1 MAKESWFQISN
12 FSDLKPRNE
21 GGRVARVDIMGPI
34 GGWDVSGSEFLRE
47 LKDLGDVDSID
58 LRIHSPGGS
67 VLDGWAIANGI
78 KNHPAHVVA
87 RVEGLA
93 ASMGS
98 VVLMSADEIEV
109 PRNAYVMIHNV
120 SGGAFGEAEELESMA
135 ALMRKL
141 QDDVTDF
148 YANATGKDREEIAEM
163 MAAETW
169 MNGEDAVEHGFA
181 TRVLEP
187 VKVAACADL
196 ETLVSKF
203 ENVPVAVLELQQEE
217 PTQEGEQAEELADS
231 LKEESVEEEPTED
244 QEAAEIEADQEAIEK
259 ELQDE
264 VKAKAELSTWARILA
279 ALSGDKSADNDGGSS
294 AKAALH
300 RAEKLEAEL
309 SGRVDELEKIQD
321 ELEILRAEN
330 KELESCALT
339 VESRLIECG
348 FDFAEAGDLPVPN
361 ARNISNVRETYL
373 AMQPGQERRE
383 FFAENRKEIERL
395 QSE

>member
-1 MAKESWFQISN
+1 MAKSSWFEISN
-12 FSDLKPRNE
+12 STALEPRNE

-93 ASMGS
+93 GS

-109 PRNAYVMIHNV
+109 PQNAYVMIHNV
-120 SGGAFGEAEELESMA
+120 SGGAFGEADELESMA

-187 VKVAACADL
+187 VKAAACADL

-203 ENVPVAVLELQQEE
+203 ENVPEAVLELQAEE
-217 PTQEGEQAEELADS
+217 PDLEQDQ
-231 LKEESVEEEPTED
+231 VEEVEALEED
-244 QEAAEIEADQEAIEK
+244 EAQESDDQDAAEIEADQAEIEK
-259 ELQDE
+259 ELQE
-264 VKAKAELSTWARILA
+264 EAELSTWGRILA
-279 ALSGDKSADNDGGSS
+279 ALSGDKSADNHGESS
-294 AKAALH
+294 AKAALV

-348 FDFAEAGDLPVPN
+348 FDFAEAADLPAPN
-361 ARNISNVRETYL
+361 AKNGNVLESYL
-373 AMQPGQERRE
+373 GMQPGQERRE
-383 FFAENRKEIERL
+383 FFAKNRKEIERL

>member
-1 MAKESWFQISN
+1 MAKESWFEISN
-12 FSDLKPRNE
+12 SADLEPRNE

-109 PRNAYVMIHNV
+109 PQNAYVMIHNV

-148 YANATGKDREEIAEM
+148 YANATGKDREEVAEM

-187 VKVAACADL
+187 VKAAACADL

-203 ENVPVAVLELQQEE
+203 ENVPEAVLELQAEE
-217 PTQEGEQAEELADS
+217 PD
-231 LKEESVEEEPTED
+231 LKEEQVEEVEDLLEED
-244 QEAAEIEADQEAIEK
+244 QAQESEEEAADIEADQEEIEE

-264 VKAKAELSTWARILA
+264 VKAKKELSAWARILA
-279 ALSGDKSADNDGGSS
+279 ALSGDKCADNHEGSS
-294 AKAALH
+294 AKAAFA
-300 RAEKLEAEL
+300 RAEELEAEL
-309 SGRVDELEKIQD
+309 SGRVSELEKVQA

-348 FDFAEAGDLPVPN
+348 FDFAEASDLPAPN
-361 ARNISNVRETYL
+361 ANKIGNVLETYL

-383 FFAENRKEIERL
+383 FFAKNRKEIERL

>member
-1 MAKESWFQISN
+1 MAKHWFEISN
-12 FSDLKPRNE
+12 SSADLEPRNE

-109 PRNAYVMIHNV
+109 PQNAYVMIHNV

-148 YANATGKDREEIAEM
+148 YANATGKGREEVAEM

-169 MNGEDAVEHGFA
+169 MNGEDAVKHGFA

-187 VKVAACADL
+187 VKAAACADL
-196 ETLVSKF
+196 DTLVSKF
-203 ENVPVAVLELQQEE
+203 ENVPAAVLELQAEE
-217 PTQEGEQAEELADS
+217 PALEENQ
-231 LKEESVEEEPTED
+231 VEEVEVLEED
-244 QEAAEIEADQEAIEK
+244 QAQESEEEAAKIEADEEEIEE
-259 ELQDE
+259 ELQNE
-264 VKAKAELSTWARILA
+264 ISAKKELSTWARILA
-279 ALSGDKSADNDGGSS
+279 AISGDKCADNHEGSS
-294 AKAALH
+294 AKAALA
-300 RAEKLEAEL
+300 RADELEAEL
-309 SGRVDELEKIQD
+309 SGRVSELEKIHEEMD
-321 ELEILRAEN
+321 ILRDQN
-330 KELESCALT
+330 RELESCALT

-348 FDFAEAGDLPVPN
+348 FDFAEAADLPAPN
-361 ARNISNVRETYL
+361 QNKIVNVLETYL
-373 AMQPGQERRE
+373 GMQPGQERRE
-383 FFAENRKEIERL
+383 FFAKNRKEIERL
-395 QSE
+395 QSQ

>member
-1 MAKESWFQISN
+1 MAKSSWFEISN
-12 FSDLKPRNE
+12 SADLEPRNE

-109 PRNAYVMIHNV
+109 PQNAYVMIHNV
-120 SGGAFGEAEELESMA
+120 SGGAFGEADELESMA

-187 VKVAACADL
+187 VKAAACADL

-203 ENVPVAVLELQQEE
+203 ENVPEAVLELQAEE
-217 PTQEGEQAEELADS
+217 PHLEEDQVDEVEDLLEEDQAQESG
-231 LKEESVEEEPTED
+231 D
-244 QEAAEIEADQEAIEK
+244 QEAADIEADQEEIEE

-264 VKAKAELSTWARILA
+264 VKAKKELSAWARILA
-279 ALSGDKSADNDGGSS
+279 ALSGDKCADNHEGSS
-294 AKAALH
+294 ARAALQ

-309 SGRVDELEKIQD
+309 SGRVDELEKVQA

-348 FDFAEAGDLPVPN
+348 FDFAEASDLPAPN
-361 ARNISNVRETYL
+361 ANKIGNVLETYL

-383 FFAENRKEIERL
+383 FFAKNRKEIERL

>member
-1 MAKESWFQISN
+1 MAKESWFEISN
-12 FSDLKPRNE
+12 SADLEPRNE

-47 LKDLGDVDSID
+47 LKALGDDVDSID

-109 PRNAYVMIHNV
+109 PQNAYVMIHNV
-120 SGGAFGEAEELESMA
+120 SGGAFGEADELESMA

-148 YANATGKDREEIAEM
+148 YANATGKDREEVAEM

-187 VKVAACADL
+187 VKAAACADL

-203 ENVPVAVLELQQEE
+203 ENVPEAVLELQAEE
-217 PTQEGEQAEELADS
+217 PALEEDQ
-231 LKEESVEEEPTED
+231 VEEVEDLLEED
-244 QEAAEIEADQEAIEK
+244 QAQESDEKTADIEADQEEIEE

-264 VKAKAELSTWARILA
+264 VNAKKELSAWARILA
-279 ALSGDKSADNDGGSS
+279 ALSGDKCADNHEGSS
-294 AKAALH
+294 AKAALA
-300 RAEKLEAEL
+300 RADKLEAEL
-309 SGRVDELEKIQD
+309 SGRVSELEKVQA

-348 FDFAEAGDLPVPN
+348 FDFAEASDLPAPN
-361 ARNISNVRETYL
+361 ANKIGNVLETYL

-383 FFAENRKEIERL
+383 FFAKNRKEIERL

>member
-1 MAKESWFQISN
+1 MAKNWFEISN
-12 FSDLKPRNE
+12 SADLEPRNE

-109 PRNAYVMIHNV
+109 PQNAYVMIHNV
-120 SGGAFGEAEELESMA
+120 SGGAFGEADELESMA

-148 YANATGKDREEIAEM
+148 YANATGKDREEVAEM

-187 VKVAACADL
+187 VKAAACADL
-196 ETLVSKF
+196 DTLVSKF
-203 ENVPVAVLELQQEE
+203 ENVPEEVLELQAEE
-217 PTQEGEQAEELADS
+217 PALEEDQ
-231 LKEESVEEEPTED
+231 VEEVEALEED
-244 QEAAEIEADQEAIEK
+244 QAQESAQEAADIEADQEEIEE

-264 VKAKAELSTWARILA
+264 VKAKKELSAWARILA
-279 ALSGDKSADNDGGSS
+279 ALSGDKCADNHEGSS
-294 AKAALH
+294 AKAALA
-300 RAEKLEAEL
+300 RADKLEAEL
-309 SGRVDELEKIQD
+309 SGRVSELEKIQK

-348 FDFAEAGDLPVPN
+348 FDFAEASDLPAPN
-361 ARNISNVRETYL
+361 SAKIGNVLETYL
-373 AMQPGQERRE
+373 AMQPGQDRRE
-383 FFAENRKEIERL
+383 FFAANRKEIERL

>member
-1 MAKESWFQISN
+1 
-12 FSDLKPRNE
+12 
-21 GGRVARVDIMGPI
+21 
-34 GGWDVSGSEFLRE
+34 
-47 LKDLGDVDSID
+47 
-58 LRIHSPGGS
+58 
-67 VLDGWAIANGI
+67 
-78 KNHPAHVVA
+78 
-87 RVEGLA
+87 
-93 ASMGS
+93 MGS

-109 PRNAYVMIHNV
+109 PQNAYVMIHNV
-120 SGGAFGEAEELESMA
+120 SGGAFGEADELESMA

-148 YANATGKDREEIAEM
+148 YANATGKDRQEIAEM

-187 VKVAACADL
+187 VKAAACADL

-203 ENVPVAVLELQQEE
+203 ENVPEAVLELQAEE
-217 PTQEGEQAEELADS
+217 PALEEDQ
-231 LKEESVEEEPTED
+231 VEEVEALEED
-244 QEAAEIEADQEAIEK
+244 QVQESDDQGEAEIEADQEEIEK

-264 VKAKAELSTWARILA
+264 VARAELSTWGRILA
-279 ALSGDKSADNDGGSS
+279 ALSGDKSAENDEGSS
-294 AKAALH
+294 AKAALQ

-348 FDFAEAGDLPVPN
+348 FDFAEASDLPAPN
-361 ARNISNVRETYL
+361 ANKIGNVLETYL

-383 FFAENRKEIERL
+383 FFAKNRKEIERL

>member
-1 MAKESWFQISN
+1 MAKSSWFEISN
-12 FSDLKPRNE
+12 STALEPRNE

-67 VLDGWAIANGI
+67 ILDGLALFNGI
-78 KNHPAHVVA
+78 KNHPAKVVG

-98 VVLMSADEIEV
+98 VVLMAADEIEI
-109 PRNAYVMIHNV
+109 PENAYVMIHNV
-120 SGGAFGEAEELESMA
+120 SGGAYGDIEELASMA

-141 QDDVTDF
+141 QDDVTDL
-148 YANATGKDREEIAEM
+148 YADATGKDRGEIAEL

-169 MNGEDAVEHGFA
+169 FNGKDAVENGFA

-187 VKVAACADL
+187 VKAAACADL

-203 ENVPVAVLELQQEE
+203 ENVPEAVLELQAEE
-217 PTQEGEQAEELADS
+217 PDLEQDQ
-231 LKEESVEEEPTED
+231 VEEIEDTLEEDQAQESDD
-244 QEAAEIEADQEAIEK
+244 QEAAEIEADQEEIEK

-264 VKAKAELSTWARILA
+264 VKAKAELSTWGRILA
-279 ALSGDKSADNDGGSS
+279 ALSGDKSADNHEGSS
-294 AKAALH
+294 AKAALQ

-309 SGRVDELEKIQD
+309 SGRVDEIDKIQA
-321 ELEILRAEN
+321 ELELVRSEK

-348 FDFAEAGDLPVPN
+348 FDFAEAADLPAPN
-361 ARNISNVRETYL
+361 AKNVGNVLETYL

-383 FFAENRKEIERL
+383 FLAKNRNEIERL

>member
-1 MAKESWFQISN
+1 MAKHWFEISN
-12 FSDLKPRNE
+12 SADLEPRNE
-21 GGRVARVDIMGPI
+21 GGRVARVDITGPI

-47 LKDLGDVDSID
+47 LKALGNDVDSID

-109 PRNAYVMIHNV
+109 PQNAYVMIHNV
-120 SGGAFGEAEELESMA
+120 SGGAFGEADELESMA

-163 MAAETW
+163 MEAETW
-169 MNGEDAVEHGFA
+169 MNGQDAVEHGFA

-187 VKVAACADL
+187 VKAAACADL

-203 ENVPVAVLELQQEE
+203 ENVPEAVLELQAEE
-217 PTQEGEQAEELADS
+217 PALEEDQ
-231 LKEESVEEEPTED
+231 VEEVEALEEDEAQESDD
-244 QEAAEIEADQEAIEK
+244 QEAAEIEADQEEIEK

-264 VKAKAELSTWARILA
+264 VEAKAELSTWARILA
-279 ALSGDKSADNDGGSS
+279 ALSGDKSAENDEGSS
-294 AKAALH
+294 AKAALQ

-309 SGRVDELEKIQD
+309 SGRVNELEKIQD

-348 FDFAEAGDLPVPN
+348 FDFAEAADLPAPN
-361 ARNISNVRETYL
+361 AKNGNVLETYL
-373 AMQPGQERRE
+373 AMQPGKERRE
-383 FFAENRKEIERL
+383 YLAKNRKEIERL

>member
-1 MAKESWFQISN
+1 MAKHWFEISN
-12 FSDLKPRNE
+12 SADLEPRNE
-21 GGRVARVDIMGPI
+21 GGRVARVDITGPI

-109 PRNAYVMIHNV
+109 PQNAYVMIHNV
-120 SGGAFGEAEELESMA
+120 SGGAFGEADELESMA

-148 YANATGKDREEIAEM
+148 YANATGKDREEIADM

-169 MNGEDAVEHGFA
+169 MNGQDAVEHGFA

-187 VKVAACADL
+187 VKAAACADL

-203 ENVPVAVLELQQEE
+203 ENVPEAVLELQAEE
-217 PTQEGEQAEELADS
+217 PALEEDQ
-231 LKEESVEEEPTED
+231 VEEVEALEED
-244 QEAAEIEADQEAIEK
+244 EAQESDDQGEAEIEADQEEIEK

-264 VKAKAELSTWARILA
+264 VARAELSTWGRILA
-279 ALSGDKSADNDGGSS
+279 ALSGDKSAENDEGSS
-294 AKAALH
+294 AKAALQ

-348 FDFAEAGDLPVPN
+348 FDFAEASDLPAPN
-361 ARNISNVRETYL
+361 ANKIGNVLETYL

-383 FFAENRKEIERL
+383 FFAKNRKEIERL

>member
-1 MAKESWFQISN
+1 MAKESWFEISN
-12 FSDLKPRNE
+12 SADLEPRNE

-47 LKDLGDVDSID
+47 LKALGNDVDTID

-109 PRNAYVMIHNV
+109 PQNAYVMIHNV

-187 VKVAACADL
+187 VKAAACADL
-196 ETLVSKF
+196 DTLASKF
-203 ENVPVAVLELQQEE
+203 ENVPEAVLKL
-217 PTQEGEQAEELADS
+217 QAEEPALEEDQVEEIEDS
-231 LKEESVEEEPTED
+231 LEKDQAQESEEEASD
-244 QEAAEIEADQEAIEK
+244 IEADQKEIEE

-264 VKAKAELSTWARILA
+264 VKAKKELSAWARILA
-279 ALSGDKSADNDGGSS
+279 ALSGDKCADKYEGSS
-294 AKAALH
+294 AKAALQ
-300 RAEKLEAEL
+300 RADKLEAEL
-309 SGRVDELEKIQD
+309 SGRVDELEKVQA

-348 FDFAEAGDLPVPN
+348 FDFAEASDLPAPN
-361 ARNISNVRETYL
+361 AKNVGNVLETYL

-383 FFAENRKEIERL
+383 FFAKNRKEIERL

>member
-1 MAKESWFQISN
+1 MAKESWFEISN
-12 FSDLKPRNE
+12 SADLEPRNE

-109 PRNAYVMIHNV
+109 PQNAYVMIHNV
-120 SGGAFGEAEELESMA
+120 SGGAFGEADELESMA

-148 YANATGKDREEIAEM
+148 YANATGKDREEVAEM

-187 VKVAACADL
+187 VKAAACADL
-196 ETLVSKF
+196 DTLVSKF
-203 ENVPVAVLELQQEE
+203 ENVPEAVLELQAEE
-217 PTQEGEQAEELADS
+217 PALEEDQ
-231 LKEESVEEEPTED
+231 VEEVEALEED
-244 QEAAEIEADQEAIEK
+244 QAQESAQEAADIEADQEEIEE

-264 VKAKAELSTWARILA
+264 VKAKKELSAWARILA
-279 ALSGDKSADNDGGSS
+279 AISGDKCADNHEGSS
-294 AKAALH
+294 AKAALA
-300 RAEKLEAEL
+300 RADKLEAEL
-309 SGRVDELEKIQD
+309 SGRVSELKKVQA

-348 FDFAEAGDLPVPN
+348 FDFAEAADLPAPN
-361 ARNISNVRETYL
+361 ANKIGNVLETYL
-373 AMQPGQERRE
+373 AMQPGQDRRE
-383 FFAENRKEIERL
+383 FFAKNRKEIEKL

>member
-1 MAKESWFQISN
+1 MAKSSWFEISN
-12 FSDLKPRNE
+12 STALEPRNE

-109 PRNAYVMIHNV
+109 PQNAYVMIHNV
-120 SGGAFGEAEELESMA
+120 SGGAFGEADELESMA

-187 VKVAACADL
+187 VKAAACADL

-203 ENVPVAVLELQQEE
+203 ENVPEAVLELQAEE
-217 PTQEGEQAEELADS
+217 PVLEEDQVEEVEALEDDQAEESD
-231 LKEESVEEEPTED
+231 D

-259 ELQDE
+259 ELQEE
-264 VKAKAELSTWARILA
+264 VKAKAELSTWGRILA
-279 ALSGDKSADNDGGSS
+279 ALSGDKSADNHGESS
-294 AKAALH
+294 AKAALV

-348 FDFAEAGDLPVPN
+348 FDFAEASDLPAPN
-361 ARNISNVRETYL
+361 AKNVGNVLETYL

-383 FFAENRKEIERL
+383 FFAKNRKEIERL

>member
-1 MAKESWFQISN
+1 MAKESWFEISN
-12 FSDLKPRNE
+12 SADLEPRNE

-47 LKDLGDVDSID
+47 LKALGNDVDTID

-109 PRNAYVMIHNV
+109 PQNAYVMIHNV
-120 SGGAFGEAEELESMA
+120 SGGAFGEADELESMA

-187 VKVAACADL
+187 VKAAACADL

-203 ENVPVAVLELQQEE
+203 ENVPEAVLELQAEE
-217 PTQEGEQAEELADS
+217 PALEEDQ
-231 LKEESVEEEPTED
+231 VEEVEALEEDPAQEADD
-244 QEAAEIEADQEAIEK
+244 QEAAKIEADQEEIEK

-264 VKAKAELSTWARILA
+264 VKAKAELSTWGRILA
-279 ALSGDKSADNDGGSS
+279 ALSGDKSAGNDGESS
-294 AKAALH
+294 AKAALV

-309 SGRVDELEKIQD
+309 SGRVSELEKIQG

-348 FDFAEAGDLPVPN
+348 FDFAEASDLPAPN
-361 ARNISNVRETYL
+361 SGKIGNVLESYL
-373 AMQPGQERRE
+373 GMQPGQERRE
-383 FFAENRKEIERL
+383 FFAANRKEIERL

>member
-1 MAKESWFQISN
+1 MAKHWFEISN
-12 FSDLKPRNE
+12 SADLEPRNE
-21 GGRVARVDIMGPI
+21 GGRVARVDITGPI

-109 PRNAYVMIHNV
+109 PQNAYVMIHNV
-120 SGGAFGEAEELESMA
+120 SGGAFGEADELESMA

-163 MAAETW
+163 MEAETW
-169 MNGEDAVEHGFA
+169 MNGQDAVEHGFA

-187 VKVAACADL
+187 VKAAACADL

-203 ENVPVAVLELQQEE
+203 ENVPEAVLELQAEE
-217 PTQEGEQAEELADS
+217 PALEEDQ
-231 LKEESVEEEPTED
+231 VEEVEALEEDEAQESDD
-244 QEAAEIEADQEAIEK
+244 QEAAEIEADQEEIEK

-264 VKAKAELSTWARILA
+264 VEAKAELSTWARILA
-279 ALSGDKSADNDGGSS
+279 ALSGDKSAGNDEGSS
-294 AKAALH
+294 AKAALQ

-309 SGRVDELEKIQD
+309 SGRVNELEKIQD

-348 FDFAEAGDLPVPN
+348 FDFAEASDLPAPN
-361 ARNISNVRETYL
+361 ANKIGNVLETYL

-383 FFAENRKEIERL
+383 FFAKNRKEIERL

>member
-1 MAKESWFQISN
+1 MAKSSWFEISN
-12 FSDLKPRNE
+12 STALEPRNE

-109 PRNAYVMIHNV
+109 PQNAYVMIHNV
-120 SGGAFGEAEELESMA
+120 SGGAFGEADELESMA

-187 VKVAACADL
+187 VKAAACADL

-203 ENVPVAVLELQQEE
+203 ENVPEAVLELQAEE
-217 PTQEGEQAEELADS
+217 PVLEEDQVEEVEALEDDQAEESD
-231 LKEESVEEEPTED
+231 D
-244 QEAAEIEADQEAIEK
+244 QEAAETEADQEAIEK
-259 ELQDE
+259 ELQEE
-264 VKAKAELSTWARILA
+264 VKAKAELSTWGRILA
-279 ALSGDKSADNDGGSS
+279 ALSGDKSADNHGESS
-294 AKAALH
+294 AKAALV

-348 FDFAEAGDLPVPN
+348 FDFAEAADLPAPN
-361 ARNISNVRETYL
+361 AKNGNVLESYL
-373 AMQPGQERRE
+373 GMQPGQERRE
-383 FFAENRKEIERL
+383 FFAKNRKEIERL

>member
-1 MAKESWFQISN
+1 MAKESWFEISN
-12 FSDLKPRNE
+12 SADLEPRNE

-109 PRNAYVMIHNV
+109 PQNAYVMIHNV
-120 SGGAFGEAEELESMA
+120 SGGAFGEADELESMA

-187 VKVAACADL
+187 VKAAACADL

-203 ENVPVAVLELQQEE
+203 ENVPEAVLELQAEE
-217 PTQEGEQAEELADS
+217 PDLEQDQ
-231 LKEESVEEEPTED
+231 VEEVEALEEDQAQESDD
-244 QEAAEIEADQEAIEK
+244 QEAAEIEADQEEIEK

-264 VKAKAELSTWARILA
+264 VKAKAELSTWGRILA
-279 ALSGDKSADNDGGSS
+279 ALSGDKSAENDEGLS
-294 AKAALH
+294 AKAALQ

-348 FDFAEAGDLPVPN
+348 FDFAEASDLPAPN
-361 ARNISNVRETYL
+361 ANKIGNVLETYL

-383 FFAENRKEIERL
+383 FFAKNRKEIERL

>member
-1 MAKESWFQISN
+1 MAKESWFEISN
-12 FSDLKPRNE
+12 SADLDPRNE

-67 VLDGWAIANGI
+67 ILDGLALFNGI
-78 KNHPAHVVA
+78 KNHPAKVVG

-98 VVLMSADEIEV
+98 VVLMAADEIEI
-109 PRNAYVMIHNV
+109 PENAYVMIHNV
-120 SGGAFGEAEELESMA
+120 SGGAYGDIQELESMA

-141 QDDVTDF
+141 QDDVTDL
-148 YANATGKDREEIAEM
+148 YADATGKDRQEIADM

-187 VKVAACADL
+187 VKAAACADL
-196 ETLVSKF
+196 DTLVSKF
-203 ENVPVAVLELQQEE
+203 ENVPEAVLELQAEE
-217 PTQEGEQAEELADS
+217 PHLEEDQ
-231 LKEESVEEEPTED
+231 VEEVEDLLEED
-244 QEAAEIEADQEAIEK
+244 QAQESEEEAADIEADQEEIEE
-259 ELQDE
+259 ELQTE
-264 VKAKAELSTWARILA
+264 ISAKKELSTWARILA
-279 ALSGDKSADNDGGSS
+279 ALSGDSSADNHEGSS
-294 AKAALH
+294 AKAALQ

-309 SGRVDELEKIQD
+309 SGRVNELEKIQA
-321 ELEILRAEN
+321 ELRILRAEN
-330 KELESCALT
+330 QELESCALT

-348 FDFAEAGDLPVPN
+348 FDFAEASDLPAPN
-361 ARNISNVRETYL
+361 QNKIGNVLETYL

-383 FFAENRKEIERL
+383 FLAKNRNEIERL

>member
-1 MAKESWFQISN
+1 MAKESWFEISN
-12 FSDLKPRNE
+12 SADLEPRNE

-109 PRNAYVMIHNV
+109 PQNAYVMIHNV
-120 SGGAFGEAEELESMA
+120 SGGAFGEADELESMA

-148 YANATGKDREEIAEM
+148 YANATGKDREEVAEM

-187 VKVAACADL
+187 VKAAACADL
-196 ETLVSKF
+196 DTLVSKF
-203 ENVPVAVLELQQEE
+203 ENVPEAVLELQAEE
-217 PTQEGEQAEELADS
+217 PDLEEDQVEEIDDS
-231 LKEESVEEEPTED
+231 LEEDPAQEAED
-244 QEAAEIEADQEAIEK
+244 QEAAEIEADQEEIEK

-264 VKAKAELSTWARILA
+264 VKAKAELSTWGRILA
-279 ALSGDKSADNDGGSS
+279 ALSGDKSAVNDGESS
-294 AKAALH
+294 AKAALV

-309 SGRVDELEKIQD
+309 SGRVSELEKIQG

-348 FDFAEAGDLPVPN
+348 FDFAEASDLPAPN
-361 ARNISNVRETYL
+361 AKNVGNVLETYL

-383 FFAENRKEIERL
+383 FFAANRKEIERL

>member
-1 MAKESWFQISN
+1 MAKHWFEISN
-12 FSDLKPRNE
+12 SADLEPRNE
-21 GGRVARVDIMGPI
+21 GGRVARVDITGPI

-109 PRNAYVMIHNV
+109 PQNAYVMIHNV
-120 SGGAFGEAEELESMA
+120 SGGAFGEADELESMA

-187 VKVAACADL
+187 VKAAACADL

-203 ENVPVAVLELQQEE
+203 ENVPEAVLELQAEE
-217 PTQEGEQAEELADS
+217 PALEEDQ
-231 LKEESVEEEPTED
+231 VEEVEALEEDQAQESDD
-244 QEAAEIEADQEAIEK
+244 QEAAEIEADQEEIEK

-264 VKAKAELSTWARILA
+264 VEAKAELSTWARILA
-279 ALSGDKSADNDGGSS
+279 ALSGDKSAGNDEGSS
-294 AKAALH
+294 AKAALQ

-309 SGRVDELEKIQD
+309 SGRVNELEKIQD

-348 FDFAEAGDLPVPN
+348 FDFAEAADLPAPN
-361 ARNISNVRETYL
+361 QNKIGNVLETYL

-383 FFAENRKEIERL
+383 FLAKNRKEIERL

>member
-1 MAKESWFQISN
+1 MAKESWFEISN
-12 FSDLKPRNE
+12 SADLEPRNE

-109 PRNAYVMIHNV
+109 PQNAYVMIHNV

-148 YANATGKDREEIAEM
+148 YANATGKDREEVAEM

-187 VKVAACADL
+187 VKAAACADL
-196 ETLVSKF
+196 DTLVSKF
-203 ENVPVAVLELQQEE
+203 ENVPEAVLELQAEE
-217 PTQEGEQAEELADS
+217 PALEKDQ
-231 LKEESVEEEPTED
+231 VEEVEDLLEED
-244 QEAAEIEADQEAIEK
+244 QAQESEEKAADIEADQEEIEE

-264 VKAKAELSTWARILA
+264 VKAKKELSAWARILA
-279 ALSGDKSADNDGGSS
+279 ALSGDKCADNHEGSS
-294 AKAALH
+294 AKAALA
-300 RAEKLEAEL
+300 RADKLEAEL
-309 SGRVDELEKIQD
+309 SGRVSELEKVQA
-321 ELEILRAEN
+321 ELEILRGQN
-330 KELESCALT
+330 RELESCALT

-348 FDFAEAGDLPVPN
+348 FDFAEASDLPAPN
-361 ARNISNVRETYL
+361 QNKIGNALETYL
-373 AMQPGQERRE
+373 AMNPGQERRE
-383 FFAENRKEIERL
+383 FFAKNRKEIEKL

>member
-1 MAKESWFQISN
+1 MAKHWFEISN
-12 FSDLKPRNE
+12 SADLEPRNE
-21 GGRVARVDIMGPI
+21 GGRVARVDITGPI

-47 LKDLGDVDSID
+47 LKALGNDVDTID

-109 PRNAYVMIHNV
+109 PQNAYVMIHNV
-120 SGGAFGEAEELESMA
+120 SGGAFGEADELESMA

-148 YANATGKDREEIAEM
+148 YANATGKDREEIADM

-169 MNGEDAVEHGFA
+169 MNGQDAVENGFA

-187 VKVAACADL
+187 VKAAACADL

-203 ENVPVAVLELQQEE
+203 ENVPEAVLELQAEE
-217 PTQEGEQAEELADS
+217 PHLEEDQ
-231 LKEESVEEEPTED
+231 VEEVEVLEEDQAQESDD
-244 QEAAEIEADQEAIEK
+244 QEAADIEVDQEEIEE

-264 VKAKAELSTWARILA
+264 VKAKKELSAWARILA
-279 ALSGDKSADNDGGSS
+279 ALSGDSSADNHEGSS
-294 AKAALH
+294 AKAALQ

-309 SGRVDELEKIQD
+309 SGRVDELEKIQQ

-348 FDFAEAGDLPVPN
+348 FDFAEASDLPAPN
-361 ARNISNVRETYL
+361 QNKIGNVLETYL

-383 FFAENRKEIERL
+383 FLAKNRKEIERL

>member
-1 MAKESWFQISN
+1 MAKESWFEISN
-12 FSDLKPRNE
+12 SADLEPRNE

-109 PRNAYVMIHNV
+109 PQNAYVMIHNV
-120 SGGAFGEAEELESMA
+120 SGGAFGEADELESMA

-148 YANATGKDREEIAEM
+148 YANATGKDREEVAEM

-187 VKVAACADL
+187 VKAAACADL
-196 ETLVSKF
+196 DTLVSKF
-203 ENVPVAVLELQQEE
+203 ENVPEEVLELQAEE
-217 PTQEGEQAEELADS
+217 PALEEDQ
-231 LKEESVEEEPTED
+231 VEEVEALEED
-244 QEAAEIEADQEAIEK
+244 QAQESAQEAADIEADQEEIEE

-264 VKAKAELSTWARILA
+264 VKAKKELSAWARILS
-279 ALSGDKSADNDGGSS
+279 ALSGDKCADNHEGSS
-294 AKAALH
+294 AKAALA
-300 RAEKLEAEL
+300 RADKLEAEL
-309 SGRVDELEKIQD
+309 SGRVSELEKIQK

-348 FDFAEAGDLPVPN
+348 FDFAEASDLPAPN
-361 ARNISNVRETYL
+361 SAKIGNVLETYL
-373 AMQPGQERRE
+373 AMQPGQDRRE
-383 FFAENRKEIERL
+383 FFAANRKEIERL

>member
-12 FSDLKPRNE
+12 SADLKPRNE

-47 LKDLGDVDSID
+47 LKNLGDVDSID

-109 PRNAYVMIHNV
+109 PQNAYVMIHNV

-169 MNGEDAVEHGFA
+169 MNGEDAVAHGFA

-187 VKVAACADL
+187 VKAAACADL

-203 ENVPVAVLELQQEE
+203 ENVPEAVLELQAKEPALEE
-217 PTQEGEQAEELADS
+217 DQ
-231 LKEESVEEEPTED
+231 VEEVEALEEDQVQESDD
-244 QEAAEIEADQEAIEK
+244 QEAAEIEADQEEIEK

-264 VKAKAELSTWARILA
+264 VKAKAELSTWGRILA
-279 ALSGDKSADNDGGSS
+279 ALSGDKSAENDGGSS
-294 AKAALH
+294 AKAALQ

-309 SGRVDELEKIQD
+309 SGRVNELEKIQD

-348 FDFAEAGDLPVPN
+348 FDFAEASDLPAPN
-361 ARNISNVRETYL
+361 QNKIGNALETYL
-373 AMQPGQERRE
+373 GMQSGQERRE
-383 FFAENRKEIERL
+383 FFAKNRKEIERL

>member
-1 MAKESWFQISN
+1 MAKSSWFEISN
-12 FSDLKPRNE
+12 STALEPRNE

-109 PRNAYVMIHNV
+109 PQNAYVMIHNV
-120 SGGAFGEAEELESMA
+120 SGGAFGEADELESMA

-187 VKVAACADL
+187 VKAAACADL

-203 ENVPVAVLELQQEE
+203 ENVPEAVLELQAEE
-217 PTQEGEQAEELADS
+217 PVLEEDQVEEVEALEDDQAEESD
-231 LKEESVEEEPTED
+231 D

-259 ELQDE
+259 ELQEE
-264 VKAKAELSTWARILA
+264 VKAKAELSTWGRILA
-279 ALSGDKSADNDGGSS
+279 ALSGDKSADNHGESS
-294 AKAALH
+294 AKAALV

-348 FDFAEAGDLPVPN
+348 FDFAEASDLPAPN
-361 ARNISNVRETYL
+361 AKNGNVLESYL
-373 AMQPGQERRE
+373 GMQPGQERRE
-383 FFAENRKEIERL
+383 FFAKNRKEIERL

>member
-1 MAKESWFQISN
+1 MAKSSWFEISN
-12 FSDLKPRNE
+12 STALEPRNE

-109 PRNAYVMIHNV
+109 PQNAYVMIHNV
-120 SGGAFGEAEELESMA
+120 SGGAFGEADELESMA

-187 VKVAACADL
+187 VKAAACADL

-203 ENVPVAVLELQQEE
+203 ENVPEAVLELQAEE
-217 PTQEGEQAEELADS
+217 PDLEQDQ
-231 LKEESVEEEPTED
+231 VEEVEALEED
-244 QEAAEIEADQEAIEK
+244 EAQESDDQDAAEIEADQAEIEK

-264 VKAKAELSTWARILA
+264 VKAKAELSTWGRILA
-279 ALSGDKSADNDGGSS
+279 ALSGDKCAENDGESS
-294 AKAALH
+294 AKAALV

-348 FDFAEAGDLPVPN
+348 FDFAEASDLPAPN
-361 ARNISNVRETYL
+361 AKNVGNVLETYL

-383 FFAENRKEIERL
+383 FFAKNRKEIERL

>member
-1 MAKESWFQISN
+1 MAKESWFEISN
-12 FSDLKPRNE
+12 SADLEPRNE

-109 PRNAYVMIHNV
+109 PQNAYVMIHNV
-120 SGGAFGEAEELESMA
+120 SGGAFGEADELESMA

-187 VKVAACADL
+187 VKAAACADL

-203 ENVPVAVLELQQEE
+203 ENVPEAVLELQAEE
-217 PTQEGEQAEELADS
+217 PVLEEDQ
-231 LKEESVEEEPTED
+231 VEEVEALEDDEAQESDD

-259 ELQDE
+259 ELQEE
-264 VKAKAELSTWARILA
+264 VKAKAELSTWGRILA
-279 ALSGDKSADNDGGSS
+279 ALSGDKSADNHGESS
-294 AKAALH
+294 AKAALV

-348 FDFAEAGDLPVPN
+348 FDFAEAADLPAPN
-361 ARNISNVRETYL
+361 AKNGNVLESYL
-373 AMQPGQERRE
+373 GMQPGQERRE
-383 FFAENRKEIERL
+383 FFAKNRKEIERL

>member
-1 MAKESWFQISN
+1 MAKESWFNISN
-12 FSDLKPRNE
+12 SADLEPRNE

-87 RVEGLA
+87 TVEGLA

-98 VVLMSADEIEV
+98 VVLLSADEIQV
-109 PRNAYVMIHNV
+109 PQNAYVMIHNV

-187 VKVAACADL
+187 VKAAACADL
-196 ETLVSKF
+196 DTLVAKF
-203 ENVPVAVLELQQEE
+203 ENVPAAVLELQAEE
-217 PTQEGEQAEELADS
+217 PAEEETQVEEIEDLLEEDQAEESD
-231 LKEESVEEEPTED
+231 D
-244 QEAAEIEADQEAIEK
+244 QESAEADQEEIEK
-259 ELQDE
+259 ELQTE
-264 VKAKAELSTWARILA
+264 ISAKKELSTWGRILA
-279 ALSGDKSADNDGGSS
+279 ALSGEDSSADNHDESS
-294 AKAALH
+294 AKAALA
-300 RAEKLEAEL
+300 RADKLEAEL
-309 SGRVDELEKIQD
+309 SGRVSELEKIQEEMD
-321 ELEILRAEN
+321 ILRDQNREM
-330 KELESCALT
+330 ESCALT

-348 FDFAEAGDLPVPN
+348 FDFAEASDLPAPN
-361 ARNISNVRETYL
+361 QNKIGNALETYL
-373 AMQPGQERRE
+373 GMQPGKERRE
-383 FFAENRKEIERL
+383 FFAKNRKEIERL

>member
-1 MAKESWFQISN
+1 MAKESWFEISN
-12 FSDLKPRNE
+12 SADLEPRNE

-109 PRNAYVMIHNV
+109 PQNAYVMIHNV
-120 SGGAFGEAEELESMA
+120 SGGAFGEADELESMA

-187 VKVAACADL
+187 VKAAACADL

-203 ENVPVAVLELQQEE
+203 ENVPEAVLELQAEE
-217 PTQEGEQAEELADS
+217 PDLEQDQ
-231 LKEESVEEEPTED
+231 VEEVEALEEDQAQESDD
-244 QEAAEIEADQEAIEK
+244 QEAAEIEADQEEIEK

-264 VKAKAELSTWARILA
+264 VKAKAELSTWGRILA
-279 ALSGDKSADNDGGSS
+279 ALSGDKSADNHGESS
-294 AKAALH
+294 AKAALV

-348 FDFAEAGDLPVPN
+348 FDFAEASDLPAPN
-361 ARNISNVRETYL
+361 ANKIGNVLETYL

-383 FFAENRKEIERL
+383 FFAKNRKEIERL

>member
-1 MAKESWFQISN
+1 MAKESWFEISN
-12 FSDLKPRNE
+12 SADLEPRNE

-109 PRNAYVMIHNV
+109 PQNAYVMIHNV
-120 SGGAFGEAEELESMA
+120 SGGAFGEADELESMA

-187 VKVAACADL
+187 VKAAACADL

-203 ENVPVAVLELQQEE
+203 ENVPEAVLELQAEE
-217 PTQEGEQAEELADS
+217 PVLEEDQVEEVEALEDDQAEESD
-231 LKEESVEEEPTED
+231 D
-244 QEAAEIEADQEAIEK
+244 QEAAEIEADQEEIEK
-259 ELQDE
+259 ELQEE
-264 VKAKAELSTWARILA
+264 VKAKAELSTWGRILA
-279 ALSGDKSADNDGGSS
+279 ALSGDKSADNHGESS
-294 AKAALH
+294 AKAALV

-348 FDFAEAGDLPVPN
+348 FDFAEAADLPAPN
-361 ARNISNVRETYL
+361 AKNGNVLESYL
-373 AMQPGQERRE
+373 GMQPGQERRE
-383 FFAENRKEIERL
+383 FFAKNRKEIERL

>member
-1 MAKESWFQISN
+1 MAKESWFEISN
-12 FSDLKPRNE
+12 SADLEPRNE

-109 PRNAYVMIHNV
+109 PQNAYVMIHNV
-120 SGGAFGEAEELESMA
+120 SGGAFGEADELESMA

-148 YANATGKDREEIAEM
+148 YANATGKDREEIAEI

-187 VKVAACADL
+187 VKAAACADL

-203 ENVPVAVLELQQEE
+203 ENVPEAVLELQAEE
-217 PTQEGEQAEELADS
+217 PVLEEDQVEEVEALEDDQAEESD
-231 LKEESVEEEPTED
+231 D
-244 QEAAEIEADQEAIEK
+244 QEAAEIEADQEEIEK
-259 ELQDE
+259 ELQEE
-264 VKAKAELSTWARILA
+264 VKAKAELSTWVRILA
-279 ALSGDKSADNDGGSS
+279 ALSGDKSADNHGESS
-294 AKAALH
+294 AKAALV

-348 FDFAEAGDLPVPN
+348 FDFAEAADLPAPN
-361 ARNISNVRETYL
+361 AKNGNVLESYL
-373 AMQPGQERRE
+373 GMQPGQERRE
-383 FFAENRKEIERL
+383 FFAKNRKEIERL

>member
-1 MAKESWFQISN
+1 MAKHWFEISN
-12 FSDLKPRNE
+12 SADLEPRNE

-67 VLDGWAIANGI
+67 ILDGLALFNGI
-78 KNHPAHVVA
+78 KNHPAKVVG

-98 VVLMSADEIEV
+98 VVLMAADEIEI
-109 PRNAYVMIHNV
+109 PENAYVMIHNV
-120 SGGAFGEAEELESMA
+120 SGGAYGDIEELESMA

-141 QDDVTDF
+141 QDDVTDL
-148 YANATGKDREEIAEM
+148 YADATGKDRGEIAEL

-169 MNGEDAVEHGFA
+169 FNGKDAVENGFA

-187 VKVAACADL
+187 VKAAACADL

-203 ENVPVAVLELQQEE
+203 ENVPEAVLELQAEE
-217 PTQEGEQAEELADS
+217 PAIEEYQ
-231 LKEESVEEEPTED
+231 VEEVEAIEED
-244 QEAAEIEADQEAIEK
+244 QAQESDDQGEAEIEADQEEIEK

-264 VKAKAELSTWARILA
+264 VEAKAELSTWARILA
-279 ALSGDKSADNDGGSS
+279 ALSGDKSADNHEGSS
-294 AKAALH
+294 AKAALQ

-309 SGRVDELEKIQD
+309 SGRVNELEKIQD
-321 ELEILRAEN
+321 ELEVLRAEN

-348 FDFAEAGDLPVPN
+348 FDFAEASDLPAPN
-361 ARNISNVRETYL
+361 SAKIGNVLESYL

-383 FFAENRKEIERL
+383 FLAKNRNEIERL

>member
-1 MAKESWFQISN
+1 MAKSSWFEISN
-12 FSDLKPRNE
+12 STALEPRNE

-109 PRNAYVMIHNV
+109 PQNAYVMIHNV
-120 SGGAFGEAEELESMA
+120 SGGAFGEADELESMA

-148 YANATGKDREEIAEM
+148 YANATGKDREEIADM

-187 VKVAACADL
+187 VKAAACADL

-203 ENVPVAVLELQQEE
+203 ENVPEAVLELQAEE
-217 PTQEGEQAEELADS
+217 PHLEEDQVDEVEDLLEEDQAQESD
-231 LKEESVEEEPTED
+231 D
-244 QEAAEIEADQEAIEK
+244 QEAADIEADQEEIEE

-264 VKAKAELSTWARILA
+264 VKAKKELSAFARILA
-279 ALSGDKSADNDGGSS
+279 ALSGDKCADNHEGSS
-294 AKAALH
+294 ARAALA

-309 SGRVDELEKIQD
+309 SGRVDELEKVQA

-348 FDFAEAGDLPVPN
+348 FDFAEASDLPAPN
-361 ARNISNVRETYL
+361 ANKIGNVLETYL

-383 FFAENRKEIERL
+383 FFAKNRKEIERL

>member
-1 MAKESWFQISN
+1 MANSWFQISN
-12 FSDLKPRNE
+12 SADLEPRNE

-67 VLDGWAIANGI
+67 ILDGLAIFNGI
-78 KNHPAHVVA
+78 KNHPAKVVG

-98 VVLMSADEIEV
+98 AVLMAADEIEI
-109 PRNAYVMIHNV
+109 PENAYVMIHNV
-120 SGGAFGEAEELESMA
+120 SGGAYGDIEELESMA

-141 QDDVTDF
+141 QDDVTDL
-148 YANATGKDREEIAEM
+148 YADATGKDREEIAEL

-169 MNGEDAVEHGFA
+169 FNGKDAVENGFA

-187 VKVAACADL
+187 VKAAACADL
-196 ETLVSKF
+196 DTLVSKF
-203 ENVPVAVLELQQEE
+203 ENVPEAVLKL
-217 PTQEGEQAEELADS
+217 QAEEPAL
-231 LKEESVEEEPTED
+231 EEDQVEEVEALEEDQAQESEEEAADIEED
-244 QEAAEIEADQEAIEK
+244 QEEIEE

-264 VKAKAELSTWARILA
+264 VKAKKELSAWARILA
-279 ALSGDKSADNDGGSS
+279 ALSGDSSADNREGSS
-294 AKAALH
+294 AKAALA
-300 RAEKLEAEL
+300 RADKLEAEL
-309 SGRVDELEKIQD
+309 SGRVDELEKIQQ

-348 FDFAEAGDLPVPN
+348 FDFAEASDLPAPN
-361 ARNISNVRETYL
+361 ANKIGNVLETYL

-383 FFAENRKEIERL
+383 FLAKNRREIERI

>member
-1 MAKESWFQISN
+1 MARKESWFEISN
-12 FSDLKPRNE
+12 SADLAPRNE

-67 VLDGWAIANGI
+67 VLDGLALFNGI

-98 VVLMSADEIEV
+98 VVLMAADEVEIPE
-109 PRNAYVMIHNV
+109 NAYVMIHNV
-120 SGGAFGEAEELESMA
+120 SGGAYGDIEELESMA

-141 QDDVTDF
+141 QDDVTDL
-148 YANATGKDREEIAEM
+148 YADATGKDRSEIAKL
-163 MAAETW
+163 MAEETW
-169 MNGEDAVEHGFA
+169 MNGEDAVQNGFA

-187 VKVAACADL
+187 VKAAACADL

-203 ENVPVAVLELQQEE
+203 ENVPAAVLELQGEE
-217 PTQEGEQAEELADS
+217 PAEEKAKVEEIEDS
-231 LKEESVEEEPTED
+231 LEEDHAEESDEES
-244 QEAAEIEADQEAIEK
+244 AEADQEEIEK

-264 VKAKAELSTWARILA
+264 VKAKAELSTWGRILA
-279 ALSGDKSADNDGGSS
+279 ALSGDKSAENDGGSS
-294 AKAALH
+294 AKAALQ

-309 SGRVDELEKIQD
+309 SGRVDEIDKIEA
-321 ELEILRAEN
+321 ELQILRSQN
-330 KELESCALT
+330 KELESAALT

-348 FDFAEAGDLPVPN
+348 FDFAEAADLPAPN
-361 ARNISNVRETYL
+361 QNKIGNALETYL
-373 AMQPGQERRE
+373 GMQPGQERRE
-383 FFAENRKEIERL
+383 FFAKNRKEIERL

>member
-1 MAKESWFQISN
+1 MAKESWFEISN
-12 FSDLKPRNE
+12 SADLEPRNE

-109 PRNAYVMIHNV
+109 PQNAYVMIHNV

-135 ALMRKL
+135 QLMRKL

-187 VKVAACADL
+187 VKAAACADL

-203 ENVPVAVLELQQEE
+203 ENVPEAVLELQAEQPDLEE
-217 PTQEGEQAEELADS
+217 A
-231 LKEESVEEEPTED
+231 KVEEVEALEEDPAQEADD
-244 QEAAEIEADQEAIEK
+244 QEAAKIEADQEEIEK

-264 VKAKAELSTWARILA
+264 VKAKAELSTWGRILA
-279 ALSGDKSADNDGGSS
+279 ALSGDKSAGNDGESS
-294 AKAALH
+294 AKAALV

-309 SGRVDELEKIQD
+309 SGRVSELEKIQG

-348 FDFAEAGDLPVPN
+348 FDFAEASDLPAPN
-361 ARNISNVRETYL
+361 AKNVGNVLETYL

-383 FFAENRKEIERL
+383 FLAKNRNEIERL